1 MKRMVADGDG
11 HVRGAVFA
19 RNKIYKCISGP
30 VFFSHAVGQLLPD
43 TYTLVLSKME
53 SSLYF
58 ISSKNCAKSKRFE
71 LHVVPGPTLKKTYL
85 K

>member
-58 ISSKNCAKSKRFE
+58 ISSKNCAKC
-71 LHVVPGPTLKKTYL
+71 VLKKVQFVAGTTLL
-85 K
+85 KN